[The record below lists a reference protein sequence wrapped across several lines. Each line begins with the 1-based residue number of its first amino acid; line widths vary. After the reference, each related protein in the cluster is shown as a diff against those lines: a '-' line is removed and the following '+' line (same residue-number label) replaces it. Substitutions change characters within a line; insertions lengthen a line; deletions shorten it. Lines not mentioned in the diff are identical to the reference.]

1 MIRKIAIMGPEST
14 GKSKISAQLAEY
26 YQTVWVPEFAREYC
40 SNLGRLANYEDE
52 LEILKGQIALE
63 EKYLP
68 KAHNILICDT
78 MFLTVKIYSEH
89 VFKTYP
95 PELDTYLRNHPYD
108 LFLIMDIDLA
118 WEEDPLREFPELRS
132 YFMEIHIR
140 EVKALGVPYFII
152 SGQGNDRFLN
162 AQKCIDLFLKINS

>member
-1 MIRKIAIMGPEST
+1 
-14 GKSKISAQLAEY
+14 
-26 YQTVWVPEFAREYC
+26 
-40 SNLGRLANYEDE
+40 
-52 LEILKGQIALE
+52 
-63 EKYLP
+63 
-68 KAHNILICDT
+68 
-78 MFLTVKIYSEH
+78 
-89 VFKTYP
+89 
-95 PELDTYLRNHPYD
+95 LDTYLRNHPYD